1 MPPERTYVS
10 IGNLDRR
17 MYRTSQRRFGMMI
30 PGTAVIG
37 ISLGGLLDGTTALG
51 VVTNANDADGR
62 AKNFL
67 SAGGGANQCGLDGA
81 IYAITQTRWNARL
94 WMRFKLNQIVT
105 QRFWAGLFS
114 ASPLGA
120 DSLVAGAIQSVGLRA
135 STTAAIAN
143 FVAYSS
149 SAVAENI
156 SNFPVAVPADAA
168 VHDLIITIK
177 NAGAGVTIQ
186 LDNQAVSFLAN
197 LPAIAQ
203 DMGFCLAIQEQA
215 IVAKNMR
222 IYYAEIE
229 TDR

>member
-1 MPPERTYVS
+1 MPPERNYVS

-17 MYRTSQRRFGMMI
+17 MYRTSQRRFGMII
-30 PGTAVIG
+30 PGTTAVG
-37 ISLGGLLDGTTALG
+37 ISMGGLLDVTTALG
-51 VVTNANDADGR
+51 VVTNANDVDGR
-62 AKNFL
+62 AKNFV
-67 SAGGGANQCGLDGA
+67 SAATGASQCGFDGA
-81 IYAITQTRWNARL
+81 VYAITQTRWNARL
-94 WMRFKLNQIVT
+94 WMRFKLAQIVT

-120 DSLVAGAIQSVGLRA
+120 DSCVAAGTQSIGLRA
-135 STTAAIAN
+135 STTAAITN
-143 FVAYSS
+143 FVAYTS
-149 SAVAENI
+149 SAAAENI
-156 SNFPVAVPADAA
+156 SNFAIPVPVDIV

-186 LDNQAVSFLAN
+186 LDNQAVSFVAN
-197 LPAIAQ
+197 LPAVAQ

-215 IVAKNMR
+215 VVAKNMR